1 MLDDMRR
8 EFADFLANDP
18 AGRWR
23 MDAALAHVVALAY
36 RAGLADGRPDAASTP
51 SAKVSGAGTAA
62 AGLPGCR
69 SSQ

>member
-36 RAGLADGRPDAASTP
+36 RAGLVDG
-51 SAKVSGAGTAA
+51 A
-62 AGLPGCR
+62 AGPVGHEEPRHRCLEIAGEPGGAE
-69 SSQ
+69 